1 MELKAGHSYDLV
13 VSPEVFVEKTW
24 KNGIAS
30 LILQYGHIVID
41 RTSIGSIE
49 DIAYVIDGGY
59 EYDIPQHLWKWFK
72 EVDMEADADAVET
85 LEKSDPVVPDEPE
98 TIRTVEAVTGPKI
111 NSGVVTMDLKNLNIP
126 KYVAPTTVIPNNIQ
140 IQVDYAMNMESLTVA
155 VPPIRKSGVE
165 LQFALKYLFNGGA
178 IYQIDME
185 APLSK
190 QTEDIMKLM
199 GLNERLEAVNHLE
212 NLLLKEKANIMEAL
226 DPYRNRTDERR
237 RMEALINQ
245 GRNDN
250 ASRNLRN
257 PPKRP

>member
-30 LILQYGHIVID
+30 LIMKNGHITID
-41 RTSIGSIE
+41 RTVIGATE
-49 DIAYVIDGGY
+49 DLAYVIDSGFEY
-59 EYDIPQHLWKWFK
+59 EIPNHLWKWFK
-72 EVDMEADADAVET
+72 DANTAVSDATVEA
-85 LEKSDPVVPDEPE
+85 LEKSEPVIPDELENVTLVTEPQ
-98 TIRTVEAVTGPKI
+98 TGPKTDF
-111 NSGVVTMDLKNLNIP
+111 VVDLKKMDIP
-126 KYVAPTTVIPNNIQ
+126 IYAPTTVIPKNIQ
-140 IQVDYAMNMESLTVA
+140 IQTDYAVNMEALTVV

-185 APLSK
+185 APLSD
-190 QTEDIMKLM
+190 QTKDIMKLM

-245 GRNDN
+245 GREDN